1 MFKRDML
8 NALKKK
14 YEAEV
19 DVAKATIEI
28 YLDKPVGI
36 GEHPQFAEE
45 IDKQLEI
52 ITCAR
57 DKIKTI
63 EDDYSNNDDDIPF

>member
-1 MFKRDML
+1 MRDIFMS
-8 NALKKK
+8 ALKKK

-45 IDKQLEI
+45 IDKQLEA
-52 ITCAR
+52 ITCAC
-57 DKIKTI
+57 DKIKAI
-63 EDDYSNNDDDIPF
+63 DKYYPDDDDIPF

>member
-45 IDKQLEI
+45 IDKQLEA
-52 ITCAR
+52 ITCAS
-57 DKIKTI
+57 DKIKAI
-63 EDDYSNNDDDIPF
+63 DKYYPDEDDMPF

>member
-1 MFKRDML
+1 MVKRDML
-8 NALKKK
+8 DALKKK

-45 IDKQLEI
+45 IDKQLEA
-52 ITCAR
+52 ITCAC

-63 EDDYSNNDDDIPF
+63 DKYYHDEDDIPF

>member
-45 IDKQLEI
+45 IDKQLSA
-52 ITCAR
+52 ITCAS
-57 DKIKTI
+57 DKIKAI
-63 EDDYSNNDDDIPF
+63 DKYYPDEDDMPF

>member
-1 MFKRDML
+1 MNEMIK
-8 NALKKK
+8 ALKKK

-19 DVAKATIEI
+19 DVARATIQV

-45 IDKQLEI
+45 IDKLLKAI
-52 ITCAR
+52 SCAC
-57 DKIKTI
+57 DKIRVIDKYYPD
-63 EDDYSNNDDDIPF
+63 EDDMPF

>member
-45 IDKQLEI
+45 IDKQLEA
-52 ITCAR
+52 ITCAW
-57 DKIKTI
+57 DKIKAI
-63 EDDYSNNDDDIPF
+63 DKYYPDEDDIPF

>member
-45 IDKQLEI
+45 IDKQLEA
-52 ITCAR
+52 ITCAC
-57 DKIKTI
+57 DKIKVI
-63 EDDYSNNDDDIPF
+63 DKYYPDDDDIPF

>member
-1 MFKRDML
+1 MKDVFVR
-8 NALKKK
+8 ALKKK

-19 DVAKATIEI
+19 DVAKATIQV

-45 IDKQLEI
+45 IDKQLDAI
-52 ITCAR
+52 SCAS
-57 DKIKTI
+57 DKIKVI
-63 EDDYSNNDDDIPF
+63 DKHYPNEDDIPF

>member
-45 IDKQLEI
+45 IDKQLEA
-52 ITCAR
+52 ITCEC

-63 EDDYSNNDDDIPF
+63 DKYYPDEDDIPF